1 MWINRKKKL
10 SGLHNRMLSHVTS
23 IPDSGQ
29 LEMKNLEIVLIRRE
43 IARQKEGW
51 LLYAQLFL

>member
-10 SGLHNRMLSHVTS
+10 SGLHNWMPPRVTS

>member
-10 SGLHNRMLSHVTS
+10 SGLHNRMPPRVTS

-29 LEMKNLEIVLIRRE
+29 LEMKILEIVLIRRE
-43 IARQKEGW
+43 IARQKEDG